1 MIVERVN
8 KEDFDAAVRGW
19 KQAVGIVTH
28 QHAALAWCLDQF
40 HALAK
45 AGLLPKDEELARGFH
60 EIVKSAHK
68 TGADYINAM
77 TNN

>member
-1 MIVERVN
+1 MIVERVS

-19 KQAVGIVTH
+19 KQAVGIVAH
-28 QHAALAWCLDQF
+28 QQAALAWCLDQF

-60 EIVKSAHK
+60 EIVERAHK

-77 TNN
+77 TDK